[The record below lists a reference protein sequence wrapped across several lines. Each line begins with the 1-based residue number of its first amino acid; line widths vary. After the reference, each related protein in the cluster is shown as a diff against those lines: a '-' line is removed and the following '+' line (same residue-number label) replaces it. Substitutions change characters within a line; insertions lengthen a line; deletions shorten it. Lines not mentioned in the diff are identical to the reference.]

1 MKKGLFD
8 FKEYGVFTFISTSQ
22 ALKAERVLK
31 NASANFLIMPTPR
44 EISTSCGL
52 AIKVASVDLASCHDI
67 LNSNQVVVEG
77 VYEVKIVAGKART
90 ERINNE

>member
-8 FKEYGVFTFISTSQ
+8 SKEYGVFTFISTSQ

-31 NASANFLIMPTPR
+31 NAAAIFLIMPTPR

-52 AIKVASVDLASCHDI
+52 AIKVGSDDIASCYDI
-67 LNSNQVVVEG
+67 LISSQVNVES
-77 VYEVKIVAGKART
+77 VYHVKLVDGKTRT

>member
-1 MKKGLFD
+1 MENSLFK
-8 FKEYGVFTFISTSQ
+8 FKDYGVFTFISTSQ

-52 AIKVASVDLASCHDI
+52 AIKVASADRSSCHEI
-67 LNSNQVVVEG
+67 LINNRVEVEAVYQVKAVD
-77 VYEVKIVAGKART
+77 GKTHT